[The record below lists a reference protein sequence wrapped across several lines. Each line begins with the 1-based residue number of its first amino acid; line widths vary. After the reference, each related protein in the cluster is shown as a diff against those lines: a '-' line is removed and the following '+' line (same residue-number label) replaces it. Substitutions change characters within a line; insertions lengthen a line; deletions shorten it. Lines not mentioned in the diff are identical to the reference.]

1 MTKRK
6 WQYKVDPGLKDQQ
19 HLWGQ
24 HQNVYNVNVILL
36 NVNNI
41 NMYNVNVLV
50 LNENNINLYNVN
62 VLFVLNVSNINM
74 YNVNVFVVHQSV
86 K

>member
-36 NVNNI
+36 NVDNINLYNVNVILFNVNNINI
-41 NMYNVNVLV
+41 NMYNVLV
-50 LNENNINLYNVN
+50 LNENNINMFTMSMYYLY
-62 VLFVLNVSNINM
+62 
-74 YNVNVFVVHQSV
+74 
-86 K
+86 

>member
-36 NVNNI
+36 NVD
-41 NMYNVNVLV
+41 
-50 LNENNINLYNVN
+50 NINLYNVN

>member
-36 NVNNI
+36 NVDNINLYNVNVILFNVNNINI
-41 NMYNVNVLV
+41 NMYNVLV
-50 LNENNINLYNVN
+50 LNENNIN
-62 VLFVLNVSNINM
+62 M
-74 YNVNVFVVHQSV
+74 YTMSM
-86 K
+86 

>member
-36 NVNNI
+36 NVDNINLYNVNVILFNVNNINI
-41 NMYNVNVLV
+41 NMYNVLV
-50 LNENNINLYNVN
+50 LNENNINMYTMSMYYLY
-62 VLFVLNVSNINM
+62 
-74 YNVNVFVVHQSV
+74 
-86 K
+86 